1 MRKSI
6 PEVQKRRRGKLSLR
20 KILCYGRVIVFTSD
34 SMPSALALTPHASAP
49 LPVVAIIGRPN
60 VGKSTL
66 FNRILGKKT
75 AIVDDVPGVTRDRN
89 YADANYRNRPFRLVD
104 TGGLDPSASEGML
117 ALIKR
122 QSELAIAEADILILL
137 MDGRTG
143 LMPQDQEVVRLLRG
157 TTKPLFVAV
166 NKIDTPKVETM
177 VADFYQLG
185 IEQLYPISAE
195 HGMGVAELLDAV
207 YPHLLPLDEQQELHM
222 PRVAVVGRPNVG
234 KSTLV
239 NAVLGEDRVVVSDVP
254 GTTRDSIDSLAVF
267 EGRRYLFTDTAG
279 IRRRGKIDRG
289 IEGYSV
295 ARSLRAIGRS
305 DVAVLLLDAEEGVT
319 EQDTKIAGVVIRQGR
334 ACLLMVNKWDLRE
347 GDAKAKQQYEKELRR
362 RFPFLSWAPVLFASA
377 IKPDSLR
384 RLFPTIDE
392 VFASFS
398 KRIPTGELNEW
409 LQKILATHPL
419 PVRKGKPTKI
429 TKSAFI
435 TQVAV
440 QPPVFALFVGHPQ
453 DMTVAYIR
461 FLENQLR
468 ETYGF
473 SGAPIRLLIRKK

>member
-1 MRKSI
+1 MPRTKAA
-6 PEVQKRRRGKLSLR
+6 PAPSL
-20 KILCYGRVIVFTSD
+20 
-34 SMPSALALTPHASAP
+34 P
-49 LPVVAIIGRPN
+49 LPPAQGGAIPLVAIIGRPN

-143 LMPQDQEVVRLLRG
+143 LTPADHEVVRLLRG

-166 NKIDTPKVETM
+166 NKIDTPKVETL

-185 IEQLYPISAE
+185 TDQLYPVSAE
-195 HGMGVAELLDAV
+195 HGIGVAELLDAI
-207 YPHLLPLDEQQELHM
+207 YPLLPVPDEHQEQRTI
-222 PRVAVVGRPNVG
+222 PRIAVVGRPNVG

-254 GTTRDSIDSLAVF
+254 GTTRDSIDSLAVYQD
-267 EGRRYLFTDTAG
+267 RRYLFTDTAG

-334 ACLLMVNKWDLRE
+334 ACMLLVNKWDLRE
-347 GDAKAKQQYEKELRR
+347 GDAEARRQVEQDLRR
-362 RFPFLSWAPVLFASA
+362 RFPFLSWAPVLFAA
-377 IKPDSLR
+377 AVKPESLR
-384 RLFPTIDE
+384 QLFPTIDA

-398 KRIPTGELNEW
+398 KRIPTGQLNQF
-409 LQKILATHPL
+409 LQSILTTHPL

-429 TKSAFI
+429 TKSAFM

-440 QPPVFALFVGHPQ
+440 QPPVFALFVGHP
-453 DMTVAYIR
+453 DDITPAYLR

-468 ETYGF
+468 DVYGF
-473 SGAPIRLLIRKK
+473 AGTPIRLLARKK